1 MIFGK
6 YGEMILK
13 NMEEKYP
20 LRKQELELTGKLD
33 LKVFER
39 EQQILRLKEQVEKQ
53 IKEKNPA
60 PKTKEICVIA
70 KYQQMI
76 DGMVDEILLKEI
88 LEKI

>member
-20 LRKQELELTGKLD
+20 LRKQELELTGKLE
-33 LKVFER
+33 LKIFER
-39 EQQILRLKEQVEKQ
+39 EQQILKMKDKVEEQ

-60 PKTKEICVIA
+60 PQTKEICVIA

-76 DGMVDEILLKEI
+76 DRMVDEILLKEI